1 MGSVAAE
8 DDLMHQAEELLSG
21 ATNER
26 QFLGWVHGQIGHG
39 GQEDLQ
45 DLVEMNDIYELG
57 GATAGDEWFDAS
69 PEAEPLRRYVQT
81 AARSIVSGEPVSSR

>member
-8 DDLMHQAEELLSG
+8 DALVRQAEELLNG
-21 ATNER
+21 GTNER
-26 QFLGWVHGQIGHG
+26 QFLGWVHSQIGHG

-57 GATAGDEWFDAS
+57 GTTAGDEWFDAS
-69 PEAEPLRRYVQT
+69 PEAKTLRRYVQT
-81 AARSIVSGEPVSSR
+81 AARSIVSGEPVPPR